1 MVMGDPSRKSRGL
14 INPLNREPEH
24 LPAATP
30 GASDLPRRIHAL
42 GASAI
47 MVGIMVGSGI
57 FRTPPEIAGQLGSPW
72 IILLAWLIGGLVSL
86 LGALTYAE
94 LACLFPRSGG
104 IYVFLHEGLGPG
116 VAFVFGWTYMLIT
129 KPSAAAAIAVVFAEH
144 VNHLLG
150 VQWDERVVVTV
161 ILVALTL
168 VNTFRV
174 EVGEGVAGLLT
185 GVKVMALVG
194 VIVLALVLWKGS
206 PQNLEPAPIAR
217 SFLTAMAPVFMAIM
231 WTYDGWS
238 DVAAIAGEVRNPQ
251 RSLPRIL
258 LLGTGLVTLL
268 YVAVNLVYHWMIPLE
283 EMRRVDTVA
292 PLVAERLIG
301 PAGGT
306 IATLLILL
314 STIGSTHGS
323 IITGARV
330 TFGQARDGLLFRFL
344 ARMHPRHQTPDVALW
359 TQCGLS
365 CVAVWVFTG
374 FENLT
379 AGFVFTMW
387 IFYALAAAGVIVLRI
402 RCPHAARPYRCW
414 GYPVVP
420 LLFILVAL
428 GMTVLIIM
436 ENPRQTLPW
445 LALLAAGAPMY
456 CLWRRFAPAPAA
468 DDARND

>member
-1 MVMGDPSRKSRGL
+1 MGDPSRKTL
-14 INPLNREPEH
+14 DLTNPLNWEPEH
-24 LPAATP
+24 LPAGTQAAP
-30 GASDLPRRIHAL
+30 DLPRRIHAL

-57 FRTPPEIAGQLGSPW
+57 FRTPPEIAAQLGSPW
-72 IILLAWLIGGLVSL
+72 IILLAWLVGGLVSL
-86 LGALTYAE
+86 FGALTYAE

-150 VQWDERVVVTV
+150 VHWDERVVVTV
-161 ILVALTL
+161 ILVALTG

-185 GVKVMALVG
+185 GVKVMALAG
-194 VIVLALVLWKGS
+194 VVVLAMVLWRGS
-206 PQNLEPAPIAR
+206 AQNLAPAPVAR
-217 SFLTAMAPVFMAIM
+217 SFFSAIAPVFMAVM

-292 PLVAERLIG
+292 PLVAERLVG

-306 IATLLILL
+306 VVTLLILL

-330 TFGQARDGLLFRFL
+330 TFGQARDGLLFSFL
-344 ARMHPRHQTPDVALW
+344 GRIHPRHQTPDVALW
-359 TQCGLS
+359 VQCGLS
-365 CVAVWVFTG
+365 CVAVWVLTG

-387 IFYALAAAGVIVLRI
+387 IFYALAAVAVIVLRM
-402 RCPHAARPYRCW
+402 RRPQMVRPYRCW

-420 LLFILVAL
+420 LVFILVAL
-428 GMTVLIIM
+428 AMTILIIM

-445 LALLAAGAPMY
+445 LALLAAGAPTY
-456 CLWRRFAPAPAA
+456 YLWRRFARGSAA
-468 DDARND
+468 AVPRAD